1 MPGKNPWLSFLKA
14 YKAKNPGKSMKQS
27 MRYGAVEY
35 RKSNKGG
42 ADKAKKG
49 VKKKTKGKKKK
60 SK

>member
-27 MRYGAVEY
+27 MKDGAVEY
-35 RKSNKGG
+35 RKSKKGG
-42 ADKAKKG
+42 TDKAKK